1 MAFHRLASAE
11 VQQLSMGHETS
22 WSSED
27 GSSISV
33 GCFLY
38 TMPAMSK
45 KAAVVCGDMEEFVR
59 VQLQETEMKR
69 CKHRVTWWW
78 IQTIWFF
85 NPYLRT
91 EDPHTLQH
99 CSSTFK
105 GGFWLSTHGC
115 YSKQGV
121 GPRIIGKPQ
130 LSIVWIIFRAPS
142 YGHFGN
148 LCCFWQERCFAE
160 PPGNTKGSAQWRTID
175 LQEGRRNTVGWDHI
189 TSQMPEAWV
198 ASVSSIWLATV
209 VMLSG

>member
-1 MAFHRLASAE
+1 MDGWNTSFLLGLPIFRGYVSFREGSFTFSSQKKNREEFSLLTSFNRVAFHRVASAE

-33 GCFLY
+33 SFLY

-59 VQLQETEMKR
+59 VQLQETKMKR
-69 CKHRVTWWW
+69 CKHIVTWWW
-78 IQTIWFF
+78 IETICFF

-105 GGFWLSTHGC
+105 GVFWLSTHGC

-121 GPRIIGKPQ
+121 GPRIIGKTP
-130 LSIVWIIFRAPS
+130 IIYSF
-142 YGHFGN
+142 N
-148 LCCFWQERCFAE
+148 
-160 PPGNTKGSAQWRTID
+160 
-175 LQEGRRNTVGWDHI
+175 HI
-189 TSQMPEAWV
+189 
-198 ASVSSIWLATV
+198 
-209 VMLSG
+209 